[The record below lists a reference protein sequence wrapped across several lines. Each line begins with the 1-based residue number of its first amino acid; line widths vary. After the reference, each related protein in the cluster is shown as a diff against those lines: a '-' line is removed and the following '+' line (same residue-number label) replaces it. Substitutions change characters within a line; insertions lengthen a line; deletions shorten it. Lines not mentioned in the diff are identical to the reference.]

1 MWESGKGPCTGLN
14 PDDPRVQPSPKRD
27 PANEPP
33 KGSRGLGDT
42 IAKFTHATGIAQA
55 VEAVSQIVG
64 VPCGCNERQQW
75 LNEVVPYR
83 QE

>member
-1 MWESGKGPCTGLN
+1 MVERWRPTTG
-14 PDDPRVQPSPKRD
+14 RVYRIGD
-27 PANEPP
+27 
-33 KGSRGLGDT
+33 RLLRLLYVRRGDT